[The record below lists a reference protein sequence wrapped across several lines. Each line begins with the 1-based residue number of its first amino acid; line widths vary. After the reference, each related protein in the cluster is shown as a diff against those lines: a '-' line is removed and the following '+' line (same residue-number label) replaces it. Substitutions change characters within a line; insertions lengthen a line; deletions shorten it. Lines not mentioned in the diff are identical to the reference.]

1 MDARM
6 VRQYLTS
13 FSSRVR
19 ESLSQFWA
27 TDANLMAE
35 ELPKYPVGLLS
46 SIAAPARN
54 ELLAGSRLTEPC
66 LSSCSELAEWVCRAL
81 VLSGL
86 LR

>member
-1 MDARM
+1 
-6 VRQYLTS
+6 
-13 FSSRVR
+13 
-19 ESLSQFWA
+19 
-27 TDANLMAE
+27 MAE

-81 VLSGL
+81 VLGGL